1 MVMAVIIFSMVLIY
15 GYNAI
20 KQINTT
26 RQQVEII
33 EFSESLKS
41 AIKRTALDYGSVKRY
56 DFKVPATYKEVCFV
70 DLDTMKSF
78 PNKITGPT
86 GLEAKSALIADTVKT
101 NIGAKD
107 AQNVFTI
114 PIAETPIKVEKISV
128 NSTAECP
135 DLTGHTPGSGWI
147 CIPTPTGKLSLRLE
161 GMGDRTCVR
170 EWKD

>member
-20 KQINTT
+20 RQINAT
-26 RQQVEII
+26 RQQVEVI

-56 DFKVPATYKEVCFV
+56 DFKVPAAYKEICFV
-70 DLDTMKSF
+70 DLDAMKSF

-101 NIGAKD
+101 NLRGKRGAERLYYTTCRD
-107 AQNVFTI
+107 A
-114 PIAETPIKVEKISV
+114 
-128 NSTAECP
+128 
-135 DLTGHTPGSGWI
+135 H
-147 CIPTPTGKLSLRLE
+147 
-161 GMGDRTCVR
+161 
-170 EWKD
+170 